1 MGARSNKPRQRGG
14 GRRLPERNGHDVPGG
29 ASVAPSAVAGLA
41 APRVAIDLTTP
52 SRPRG
57 DSGGGGDGA
66 VPAGPATANGRSLG
80 HVAVDGAPVAKAE
93 EAEREVG
100 EREGKKAAEA
110 KGKKARKAAKAEAEK
125 ARKAAKAESKKAV
138 KAEAEKARKAAKAE
152 AKKAR
157 KAAKAEAEKARK
169 EAKAESKK
177 RSKAEAK
184 AKGEE
189 AAKDE
194 AKTEAAKDD
203 AKGEKAEKAAKVEG
217 TKERN
222 GQDRDGRTAGH
233 DGHDGKN
240 GRATTGETKGRKA
253 RVGEGAS
260 AADRLAALDPGE
272 LREDLRLA
280 CISRAIDD
288 REISLQKQSRVF
300 FQISGAGHEALY
312 LGFARELRAG
322 YDWFFPY
329 YRDLALVLG
338 LGVSPTDVLRQ
349 AVGSADDPASGGR
362 QMPAHWGD
370 PARNIVT
377 QSSPTGSQC
386 IPAVGCAE
394 AGRYIV
400 RRPGLG
406 LPAHGDEITY
416 VSLGEGATSEGEF
429 WESLNTACTEHLP
442 VLYIVADNGY
452 AISVPASEQSPAPI
466 NELVQGF
473 AGLQVWSIDGTD
485 YATVRETAR
494 KVVSH
499 VRAGV
504 GPALVHARVTRPYS
518 HSAADTQSKYR
529 LAQEMEWEASHDPI
543 DALERS
549 MIEAGVVS
557 EEEAAAIRAEARE
570 TVAAAAKE
578 ALAGAR
584 PRVDS
589 VLDNVVALPDI
600 PDPGEVVTGPEGDD
614 VVALGEAIRRALHES
629 MAADERIRVFGEDV
643 ADAREA
649 ILADVEGKGGV
660 FGTTHGLQR
669 DFGRA
674 RCYNT
679 PLAEANIIGR
689 AVGQAVRGLRPAP
702 EIQFFDYIW
711 PAMQQIRS
719 EAATIR
725 WRSNGAFTCPTV
737 MRVPIGGY
745 LQGGSIWHS
754 QSGESIFAH
763 IPGLLVAFPSR
774 ASDAAGLLRAAFR
787 CEDPVLFLEHK
798 HLLRQPYTRDPYP
811 GADYVVPFGRG
822 RYVTRG
828 ADLTIV
834 TWGATVERS
843 RLAAEQLAE
852 TDGASIEV
860 VDLRTLVPWDQEM
873 VAESVAKTSRLL
885 VVHEDVVRGG
895 FGGEIAAWVAEQSFW
910 QLDAPIGRVG
920 AQECHVAYAPEL
932 ETAILPQVDD
942 IATAAHRLLCG

>member
-1 MGARSNKPRQRGG
+1 M
-14 GRRLPERNGHDVPGG
+14 
-29 ASVAPSAVAGLA
+29 
-41 APRVAIDLTTP
+41 
-52 SRPRG
+52 
-57 DSGGGGDGA
+57 
-66 VPAGPATANGRSLG
+66 
-80 HVAVDGAPVAKAE
+80 
-93 EAEREVG
+93 
-100 EREGKKAAEA
+100 AEA
-110 KGKKARKAAKAEAEK
+110 KR
-125 ARKAAKAESKKAV
+125 
-138 KAEAEKARKAAKAE
+138 

-157 KAAKAEAEKARK
+157 KAEAKRAKMAEAKRAKKAR
-169 EAKAESKK
+169 
-177 RSKAEAK
+177 KAEAK
-184 AKGEE
+184 QAKM
-189 AAKDE
+189 AE
-194 AKTEAAKDD
+194 AKRAKK
-203 AKGEKAEKAAKVEG
+203 ARKAEAKRAKKAEAKQA
-217 TKERN
+217 ERA
-222 GQDRDGRTAGH
+222 RKA
-233 DGHDGKN
+233 DGKQSKKAE
-240 GRATTGETKGRKA
+240 RRQSKKALPQATASETEVNHVDETDGAIAAGTGTGQVPESAA
-253 RVGEGAS
+253 REDGS
-260 AADRLAALDPGE
+260 AADRPAGGGARSHGHGTRARTRAAQRVASFDTDE
-272 LREDLRLA
+272 LRRDLLLA
-280 CISRAIDD
+280 RVSRAVDD
-288 REISLQKQSRVF
+288 REIALQKQSRVF
-300 FQISGAGHEALY
+300 FQISGAGHEALL
-312 LGFARELRAG
+312 LGLAHELRPG

-329 YRDLALVLG
+329 YRDLALMLG
-338 LGVSPTDVLRQ
+338 LGISAEQVLLQ

-370 PARNIVT
+370 RKRNVVT

-406 LPAHGDEITY
+406 LPAHGDEVTY

-442 VLYIVADNGY
+442 VLFVVADNGY
-452 AISVPASEQSPAPI
+452 AISVPSSEQSPAPI
-466 NELVQGF
+466 NELVSGF
-473 AGLQVWSIDGTD
+473 AGLQVRSIDGTD
-485 YATVRETAR
+485 YFAVRRTAR

-504 GPALVHARVTRPYS
+504 GPALIHAKVTRPYS

-529 LAQEMEWEASHDPI
+529 LAQEMEWEEKHDPI
-543 DALERS
+543 DRLERTL
-549 MIEAGVVS
+549 IDGGVLTPD
-557 EEEAAAIRAEARE
+557 EAADVRAEARQI
-570 TVAAAAKE
+570 VADAAKR

-584 PRVDS
+584 PDVAS
-589 VLDNVVALPDI
+589 VLDHVVALPDI
-600 PDPGEVVTGPEGDD
+600 PDPGEAATGPDGDD
-614 VVALGEAIRRALHES
+614 VVAMGESIRRALHDVMEG
-629 MAADERIRVFGEDV
+629 DERIRVFGEDV

-649 ILADVEGKGGV
+649 IMADVEGKGGV

-669 DFGRA
+669 SFGRA

-689 AVGQAVRGLRPAP
+689 AVGQAIRGLRPAP

-725 WRSNGAFTCPTV
+725 WRSNGEFTCPTV

-774 ASDAAGLLRAAFR
+774 ASDAAGLLRAAFQ

-798 HLLRQPYTRDPYP
+798 HLLRQPYTKDPFP
-811 GADYVVPFGRG
+811 PADFVVPFGKG

-828 ADLTIV
+828 NDLTIV

-852 TDGASIEV
+852 TDGASIEII
-860 VDLRTLVPWDQEM
+860 DLRTLVPWDQEM
-873 VAESVAKTSRLL
+873 VAESVTKTSRLL

-895 FGGEIAAWVAEQSFW
+895 FGGEISAWAAEQSFW

-932 ETAILPQVDD
+932 EKAILPQPDD
-942 IATAAHRLLCG
+942 IATAAHRLLAE